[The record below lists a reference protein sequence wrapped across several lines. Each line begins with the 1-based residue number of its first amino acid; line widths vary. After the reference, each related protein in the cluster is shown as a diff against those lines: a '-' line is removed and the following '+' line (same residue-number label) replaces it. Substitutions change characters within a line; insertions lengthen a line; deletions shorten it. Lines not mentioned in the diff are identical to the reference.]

1 MSVDVSSVVRKLRTA
16 GAEALPTR
24 ERKLAIQMALME
36 VPAANPDDEQAIK
49 EIDARLTRI
58 IPRFKDFTGL
68 RDADVARIIRKSRP
82 AVQAYVGGRI
92 PEKISRQA
100 ADELERVLLSRKE
113 ELDHLLT
120 DVRVAK
126 RKATE

>member
-1 MSVDVSSVVRKLRTA
+1 MSVDVSSVVRKLRAA

-24 ERKLAIQMALME
+24 ERRTAIQMALME
-36 VPAANPDDEQAIK
+36 VPAANPDDEKAIK
-49 EIDARLTRI
+49 EIDERLTRI
-58 IPRFKDFTGL
+58 ISRFKDFTGL

-92 PEKISRQA
+92 PEKLSRQA
-100 ADELERVLLSRKE
+100 ADEIERVLISRKE
-113 ELDHLLT
+113 ELDHLLA

-126 RKATE
+126 RKASE